1 MLLRQPCREHSRRG
15 GGGGGGVLEG
25 QGGSSHPHPGPGRA
39 AAVQLGQ
46 PGVAQTL
53 AGLRAQA
60 GAVVDGAG
68 GECVG
73 RPAQARRC
81 CGGGG

>member
-1 MLLRQPCREHSRRG
+1 MLLRQPCREHSRR
-15 GGGGGGVLEG
+15 GGGGGVLEG

-60 GAVVDGAG
+60 GAVVGR
-68 GECVG
+68 ECVG